1 MGFYDLIPKNI
12 KYFIN
17 ENELGL
23 KLAGASKIDRI
34 SNKIHFKINKNY
46 QKKKLK
52 I

>member
-1 MGFYDLIPKNI
+1 MGFYDLIPKSV

-23 KLAGASKIDRI
+23 KLAGATKIDCI
-34 SNKIHFKINKNY
+34 SIKINLKN
-46 QKKKLK
+46 